1 MFVLLHLADYIFDV
15 LLMYFQ
21 VCLLYMN
28 NVYDWFVI
36 YLLLIML

>member
-15 LLMYFQ
+15 LLTYFQ